1 MEVKDEVDDGKN
13 HVIEDDDDEEDV
25 DNALELTQLA
35 VPGK

>member
-13 HVIEDDDDEEDV
+13 HVIEDDDEDV
-25 DNALELTQLA
+25 DNALEPTQLA